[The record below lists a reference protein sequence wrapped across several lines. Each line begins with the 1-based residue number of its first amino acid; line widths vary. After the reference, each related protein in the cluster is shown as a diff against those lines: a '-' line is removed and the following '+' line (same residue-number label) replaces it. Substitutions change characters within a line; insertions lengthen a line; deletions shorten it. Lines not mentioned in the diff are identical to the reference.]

1 MPAIEY
7 SAVYLE
13 SILLNLL
20 SNALKY
26 SSPCQIHFQSQI
38 INDETVLTVC
48 DNGLGIDL
56 KEHDIF
62 DLTKCS
68 ISTLTQKELIS
79 QKAQVEGMEVQ

>member
-26 SSPCQIHFQSQI
+26 NFYYESQNPFQSQI
-38 INDETVLTVC
+38 INDEIVLTVC

-56 KEHDIF
+56 KEHG
-62 DLTKCS
+62 K
-68 ISTLTQKELIS
+68 IS
-79 QKAQVEGMEVQ
+79 